1 MALPIPYRQK
11 FLQYTGEAWRAK
23 LGEEASCL
31 RRPVCGCYWL
41 IVCLH
46 SWLLSALILFRA
58 EYRPYGRE
66 PQPYQ
71 GDLMAIQYK
80 VVELKGQSDPRASGE
95 TPEVTAEAI
104 ETALNQQ
111 GRDNWE
117 LFTILERFTETSH
130 TEESHY
136 AGIGS
141 SSQRYSARIAVTLIF
156 KKIMA

>member
-1 MALPIPYRQK
+1 MAGGPSGIYDHRSATLLQRAAARRIPDTASLPGGPDGHPIQ
-11 FLQYTGEAWRAK
+11 
-23 LGEEASCL
+23 S
-31 RRPVCGCYWL
+31 RR
-41 IVCLH
+41 
-46 SWLLSALILFRA
+46 
-58 EYRPYGRE
+58 
-66 PQPYQ
+66 
-71 GDLMAIQYK
+71 
-80 VVELKGQSDPRASGE
+80 VERQSDPRSSGE

-117 LFTILERFTETSH
+117 LFTMLERFTETSH

>member
-1 MALPIPYRQK
+1 
-11 FLQYTGEAWRAK
+11 
-23 LGEEASCL
+23 
-31 RRPVCGCYWL
+31 
-41 IVCLH
+41 
-46 SWLLSALILFRA
+46 
-58 EYRPYGRE
+58 
-66 PQPYQ
+66 
-71 GDLMAIQYK
+71 MAIQYK
-80 VVELKGQSDPRASGE
+80 VVELKGRRDPHTGAGE
-95 TPEVTAEAI
+95 TPEVTGEDV

>member
-1 MALPIPYRQK
+1 MV
-11 FLQYTGEAWRAK
+11 LQESTITVR
-23 LGEEASCL
+23 
-31 RRPVCGCYWL
+31 
-41 IVCLH
+41 LH
-46 SWLLSALILFRA
+46 SF
-58 EYRPYGRE
+58 RE
-66 PQPYQ
+66 PQPAAYRTLHPYQ

-80 VVELKGQSDPRASGE
+80 VVELKGQSDPRSSGE